1 MKHITTL
8 KAPPISNGIMLA
20 ALAGHNDTCQAASTA
35 LEFLIRQEGAAPF
48 AQADPDGVFIY
59 NQHQPMMRRTG
70 NGRVIM
76 EWPSLELLCCTGGT
90 PGPVFLRGWRPHLGL
105 AQLCRDL
112 GVMFQLCG
120 VTTLVNLTAGTGPR
134 AHTRPPIISALATV
148 PEEMQHRLEETDR
161 VLQSLGAQPN
171 TEPVEEGLLAHACLD
186 NGAVYLALCGQVPY
200 YLARSPNLRV
210 AAELARRARRFTR
223 RPHRPLEDLEHL
235 EDEFERTMAQ
245 LMLAH
250 PVLEQQTRV
259 VEQIEDQ
266 AEAGAEAGGTP
277 TPGGLEDVQ
286 PREMA
291 DEIDRFLRA
300 GGGQE

>member
-20 ALAGHNDTCQAASTA
+20 ALEGHNDTCGAASTA
-35 LEFLIRQEGAAPF
+35 LEFLIRREGAVPF
-48 AQADPDGVFIY
+48 AQADPDGIFIY
-59 NQHQPMMRRTG
+59 NQHQPVMRRTG
-70 NGRVIM
+70 SGRVIM
-76 EWPSLELLCCTGGT
+76 EWPSLELLCCTGGP

-105 AQLCRDL
+105 AQLSRDL
-112 GVMFQLCG
+112 AELCLLCG

-134 AHTRPPIISALATV
+134 AHTRPPIVSALATV
-148 PEEMQHRLEETDR
+148 PEELHHRLEETDR
-161 VLQSLGAQPN
+161 LLQSLGAQPN
-171 TEPVEEGLLAHACLD
+171 TQPAEEGLLAHACLD
-186 NGAVYLALCGQVPY
+186 NGIVYLALCGHVPY

-210 AAELARRARRFTR
+210 AAELARRAQQFTR
-223 RPHRPLEDLEHL
+223 RPHRPLEELEHL
-235 EDEFERTMAQ
+235 EDGFEHTMAQ

-266 AEAGAEAGGTP
+266 AEAGAQQGGP
-277 TPGGLEDVQ
+277 PPSGGLEDVQ

-300 GGGQE
+300 GGQE